1 MNKNII
7 FFIVNDDIILYVRS
21 EVGYLKYLVVL
32 NVGLCD
38 LVVDCS
44 GFLLGVLSV

>member
-21 EVGYLKYLVVL
+21 EFGYLKYLVVL
-32 NVGLCD
+32 NVG
-38 LVVDCS
+38 
-44 GFLLGVLSV
+44 F